1 MCFNTVNFALLV
13 FKMSGTLKYKIGAQI
28 LFSKSCSGEMNVFSC
43 TLILAVSLVQ
53 SIVFID

>member
-1 MCFNTVNFALLV
+1 MCFNTVNFALLA

-43 TLILAVSLVQ
+43 TLMLAVSLV
-53 SIVFID
+53 